1 MLRQQAVDCE
11 NDLDD
16 FRLYEG
22 KHISMGSIV
31 LSRAE
36 HEMLSMM
43 VTEVRDNV
51 NFEMLVTD

>member
-1 MLRQQAVDCE
+1 MLQQQVTDYE

-31 LSRAE
+31 LSRA
-36 HEMLSMM
+36 
-43 VTEVRDNV
+43 
-51 NFEMLVTD
+51 

>member
-1 MLRQQAVDCE
+1 MLQQQATDYE

-31 LSRAE
+31 LSRA
-36 HEMLSMM
+36 
-43 VTEVRDNV
+43 
-51 NFEMLVTD
+51 